1 MVLALTGSAAAQKPA
16 SGGSSVPAPPPMAIA
31 TPAPKMAAKYAAII
45 AAMPPGQ
52 EVSSDRRAKAYAK
65 LFEAQRMI
73 WKATRSRPNR
83 TTAAFAVQA
92 GEALN
97 EAVTLDPKLAEAYTA
112 LAEISLNT
120 GETDLDETIALCQIA
135 TGLDADNFGAHRIL
149 ARLFT
154 FRSRIAGR
162 TLDPEFTGKAIAEWK
177 EIARLDPRNAEAWA
191 FLSEY
196 YDRAGKTDLQIEAL
210 RKWVGAAAPIET
222 QFYEQVMGR
231 GSTLEPQTA
240 SLKLAPALLKTGRTR
255 EAIEVLSTVIAD
267 DPENDQAVELL
278 RQAVSSGKSDEAA
291 LAIEALEQAGYA
303 NPESVSLVVL
313 LADVRAKAGK
323 MDDAVD
329 GLNKAAKG
337 FEDTEPASAGLVLMS
352 LGDLYAEKD
361 RSADAITTYERA
373 LKAAGYDT
381 EAPPTDS
388 GRTFVMTIFEKMIK
402 LYSIANR
409 AEDVRATIE
418 RARKLLG
425 KQDLFADRQ
434 LISFYR
440 EKGDR
445 ESALAAVRDVR
456 KRHPNNETFLRLE
469 ASVLAESGRVDE
481 AVRVFRSEKQRM
493 KKAADSSTA
502 FFNGADEYSDAIYI
516 SNLYSEAGRP
526 KEAAGA
532 ANEAF
537 DLAKGVERKQIARL
551 TLASAQQEAGEFDA
565 AENTLR
571 AILKESP
578 NNPIASNN
586 LGYFLLERGIRF
598 KEALELIRL
607 AVDIDPTNPSF
618 LDSLGWAYF
627 KLGDLAEAEKHLRS
641 ALRYDPGSA
650 TINEHLGDVLLKA
663 GRDDDA
669 KRSWEKARMLAST
682 PDDRSRIRAKIAAVG
697 K

>member
-1 MVLALTGSAAAQKPA
+1 
-16 SGGSSVPAPPPMAIA
+16 
-31 TPAPKMAAKYAAII
+31 MAAKYAAII
-45 AAMPPGQ
+45 AAIPPGQ
-52 EVSSDRRAKAYAK
+52 EVSSDRRAEAYAK

-73 WKATRSRPNR
+73 WKATRGRPSRA
-83 TTAAFAVQA
+83 TETYAAEAAAALKKAV
-92 GEALN
+92 EF
-97 EAVTLDPKLAEAYTA
+97 DPKLAEAYTA

-135 TGLDADNFGAHRIL
+135 TGLDPDNFGAHRIL

-162 TLDPEFTGKAIAEWK
+162 TLDPAFTDKAISEWK
-177 EIARLDPRNAEAWA
+177 EIARLDPRSAEAWA

-196 YDRAGKTDLQIEAL
+196 YERAGKTDLQIEAL

-231 GSTLEPQTA
+231 GSSLEPQAA

-267 DPENDQAVELL
+267 DPESEQAVELL
-278 RQAVSSGKSDEAA
+278 RQAVSAGKGDEAA

-303 NPESVSLVVL
+303 NPDNVSLVVL

-323 MDDAVD
+323 LQDAVD
-329 GLNKAAKG
+329 GLNKAAQG
-337 FEDTEPASAGLVLMS
+337 LESTEPVSAGIVLMS

-361 RSADAITTYERA
+361 RSADAIASYERA

-388 GRTFVMTIFEKMIK
+388 GRTFVMTIFEKMIR

-409 AEDVRATIE
+409 PDDVRQTIE
-418 RARKLLG
+418 RARRLLG
-425 KQDLFADRQ
+425 KEDLFADRQ
-434 LISFYR
+434 LISYYR
-440 EKGDR
+440 ESGDR
-445 ESALAAVRDVR
+445 DAALAAIRNVR
-456 KRHPNNETFLRLE
+456 KRLPNDEAFLRLE
-469 ASVLAESGRVDE
+469 ASVLGESGKVDE
-481 AVRVFRSEKQRM
+481 AVRIFYSEKDRM
-493 KKAADSSTA
+493 KKAADASTA
-502 FFNGADEYSDAIYI
+502 FFNGSDDYSDAIFI
-516 SNLYSEAGRP
+516 SNLYSEAGRA
-526 KEAAGA
+526 KEAADA
-532 ANEAF
+532 ANKAYG
-537 DLAKGVERKQIARL
+537 LADGSERKQIARL
-551 TLASAQQEAGEFDA
+551 TLASAQQSGGDFAA
-565 AENTLR
+565 AETTLR

-578 NNPIASNN
+578 NNPIAANN

-598 KEALELIRL
+598 SEALELIKS
-607 AVDIDPTNPSF
+607 AVEIDPTNPSY

-650 TINEHLGDVLLKA
+650 TINEHLGDVLLRS
-663 GRDDDA
+663 GRHDDA
-669 KRSWEKARMLAST
+669 KQSWEKAQMLASS
-682 PDDRSRIRAKIAAVG
+682 PDDLTRIREKLAGIG